1 MHPFPLVFKIGPDNF
16 PKYPIDYA
24 YIFKNM
30 SIEDDT
36 LAKVFQN
43 INWEDH
49 INITEKKLQ

>member
-36 LAKVFQN
+36 LAKVFQTKCL
-43 INWEDH
+43 IDC
-49 INITEKKLQ
+49 